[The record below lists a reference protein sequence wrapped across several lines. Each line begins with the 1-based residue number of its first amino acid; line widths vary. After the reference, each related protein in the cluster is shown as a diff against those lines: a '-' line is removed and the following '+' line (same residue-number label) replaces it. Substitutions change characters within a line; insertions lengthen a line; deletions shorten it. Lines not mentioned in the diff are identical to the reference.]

1 MGVID
6 PKDVRIE
13 TMRGTGPGGQ
23 NRNKRETTVRATHIP
38 TGISAYADGRNQG
51 QNKKKAMAVLAERV
65 AAAATLKRSR
75 ERKARRDQAI
85 HDTTTIRTYN
95 FSRGTVKDHRTGAVA
110 SIKEVLG
117 KGRFDLLTEGL
128 KCEKGC

>member
-1 MGVID
+1 M
-6 PKDVRIE
+6 KDVKIE

-51 QNKKKAMAVLAERV
+51 QNKKKALAVLAERITS
-65 AAAATLKRSR
+65 AATAKRSR

-85 HDTTTIRTYN
+85 KDMTTIRTYN
-95 FSRGTVKDHRTGAVA
+95 YSRGMVKDHRTGKVA
-110 SIKEVLG
+110 SIKEVMG
-117 KGRFDLLTEGL
+117 KGRFDILTQDLRPVSE
-128 KCEKGC
+128 